1 MTSLVSSL
9 SFLPGTILKEL
20 ILYTWNLLHWTQEV
34 EDTVVLNLADFV
46 GKTRAAFAVAPGV
59 HHIC

>member
-34 EDTVVLNLADFV
+34 EDILVLNLVDFA
-46 GKTRAAFAVAPGV
+46 GKTRTTFAVAPGV